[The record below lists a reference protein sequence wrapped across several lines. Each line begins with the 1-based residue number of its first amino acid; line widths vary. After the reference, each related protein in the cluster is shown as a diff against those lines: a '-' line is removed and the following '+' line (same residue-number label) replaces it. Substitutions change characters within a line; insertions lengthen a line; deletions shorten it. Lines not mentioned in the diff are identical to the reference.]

1 LIACIP
7 FSRFENICD
16 WRVLPSEN
24 FEMKEKFGMEAND
37 FEQSIRTAHAEFV
50 PRFNS
55 EDDMQYSTY

>member
-1 LIACIP
+1 
-7 FSRFENICD
+7 
-16 WRVLPSEN
+16 VLPSEN
-24 FEMKEKFGMEAND
+24 LEMKEKFGMEAND